1 MNIGIKRNKRAQ
13 GNTQIRP
20 LLSDTR
26 LRQILGVLW
35 LIDGL
40 LQLQPQMFTM
50 NMVNGVM
57 LPNVPSQ
64 PAPIAASLNWIITL
78 TTQYLTQTNWTI
90 AAIQVIIGVGL
101 LVGWRVKW
109 FYALS
114 IIWAL
119 LVWYGGEGM
128 SLLLTGKASALSGAP
143 GSVLFYAL
151 LAIALWPRS
160 TPERDAAQTT
170 DEPPQQR
177 TLLSR
182 THLRWILA
190 GYWLLMGLL
199 QLQPYWWQPE
209 QISQS
214 IATMTNPGT
223 LSGVI
228 VDPTLRWL
236 SALTSGIEGPVNF
249 ALIVLF
255 VGLGIGIALIKT
267 GHIRPVLV
275 ASIVVSLILWWFA
288 QSLGMI
294 LTGMSTDPNSG
305 PMVILLTLACW
316 PLVGTTPISE
326 ERNPSSLTPKGTELS
341 QTRV

>member
-1 MNIGIKRNKRAQ
+1 
-13 GNTQIRP
+13 
-20 LLSDTR
+20 
-26 LRQILGVLW
+26 VLW
-35 LIDGL
+35 IIDGL

-57 LPNVPSQ
+57 LPNVQSQ
-64 PAPIAASLNWIITL
+64 PGPIAASLYWIITI
-78 TTQYLTQTNWTI
+78 TTQYLTETNWTI
-90 AAIQVIIGVGL
+90 AVIQVIIGVGL

-114 IIWAL
+114 IIWA
-119 LVWYGGEGM
+119 VFAWYGGEGM

-160 TPERDAAQTT
+160 TPDHAAAQTN
-170 DEPPQQR
+170 DEAPQPR

-182 THLRWILA
+182 EALRWFLA
-190 GYWLLMGLL
+190 GYWLLAGLL

-214 IATMTNPGT
+214 VTAMTSPGS

-236 SALTSGIEGPVNF
+236 SAITSGSEGPLNM
-249 ALIVLF
+249 ALIVVF
-255 VGLGIGIALIKT
+255 VALAVGSALVKT
-267 GHIRPVLV
+267 EHIRPWLV
-275 ASIVVSLILWWFA
+275 ASIAVSLILWWFA

-305 PMVILLTLACW
+305 PLVILLTLACW
-316 PLVGTTPISE
+316 PMLGTTPSAKERKPLSSAPRE
-326 ERNPSSLTPKGTELS
+326 EELS
-341 QTRV
+341 LRNR

>member
-1 MNIGIKRNKRAQ
+1 MQSNS
-13 GNTQIRP
+13 QIRP

-35 LIDGL
+35 IIDGL

-57 LPNVPSQ
+57 LVNVNGQ
-64 PAPIAASLNWIITL
+64 PAPIASSLNWIIAM
-78 TTQYLTQTNWTI
+78 TTQYLTQVNWTI
-90 AAIQVIIGVGL
+90 TIIQVIIGVGL

-114 IIWAL
+114 ITWAL
-119 LVWYGGEGM
+119 FVWYGGEGM

-160 TPERDAAQTT
+160 TSGSAKSQSDGAPR
-170 DEPPQQR
+170 QQR
-177 TLLSR
+177 ALLSR
-182 THLRWILA
+182 AALRWFLA
-190 GYWLLMGLL
+190 GYWLLAALL
-199 QLQPYWWQPE
+199 QLQPNWWQPE

-214 IATMTNPGT
+214 IASMTNPGT

-228 VDPTLRWL
+228 IDPTLRWL
-236 SALTSGIEGPVNF
+236 STITSGIEGPLNM
-249 ALIVLF
+249 ALIVVF
-255 VGLGIGIALIKT
+255 VALASGIALVKT
-267 GHIRPVLV
+267 EHIRPWLV
-275 ASIVVSLILWWFA
+275 ASIVISVILWWFA

-305 PMVILLTLACW
+305 PLVILLALSCW
-316 PLVGTTPISE
+316 PLLRRAPIAE
-326 ERNPSSLTPKGTELS
+326 ERKPSSNAPRGTELS
-341 QTRV
+341 QSRT

>member
-1 MNIGIKRNKRAQ
+1 MNSAIQRNRH
-13 GNTQIRP
+13 TQSNGQIHP

-35 LIDGL
+35 IIDAL

-57 LPNVPSQ
+57 VANVNGQ
-64 PAPIAASLNWIITL
+64 PAPIAASLNWIIVM
-78 TTQYLTQTNWTI
+78 TTQYLTQANWSI
-90 AAIQVIIGVGL
+90 AIIQVIIGVGL
-101 LVGWRVKW
+101 LIGWRVKW

-119 LVWYGGEGM
+119 LVWYGGEGL
-128 SLLLTGKASALSGAP
+128 SLLLTGQASALIGAP

-160 TPERDAAQTT
+160 TTGSDKAESNS
-170 DEPPQQR
+170 EPQQQR

-182 THLRWILA
+182 GALRWFLA
-190 GYWLLMGLL
+190 GFWLLAGLL
-199 QLQPYWWQPE
+199 QLQPFWWQPE

-214 IATMTNPGT
+214 IASMTSPGT

-228 VDPTLRWL
+228 IDPTLRWL
-236 SALTSGIEGPVNF
+236 MTITSGIEGPLNL
-249 ALIVLF
+249 ALIVVF
-255 VGLGIGIALIKT
+255 VALGLGIALAKIE
-267 GHIRPVLV
+267 HIRPWLV

-294 LTGMSTDPNSG
+294 LTGMSTDPNSA
-305 PMVILLTLACW
+305 PLVILLALACW
-316 PLVGTTPISE
+316 PVFGAMPVAK
-326 ERNPSSLTPKGTELS
+326 ERKPSSSSPREEELS
-341 QTRV
+341 PSRT